1 MPEVSDPK
9 HQEFLDRAYPLIDQ
23 NAEPPGRWLVDK
35 KWSGQ
40 SGWRTRHGDSE
51 VRWSYGEPH
60 YASNV
65 LLADGTRIDVQ
76 KCMGSP
82 SPFRYRLSGEPR
94 RWLHGTIDI
103 QFERVTFTPG
113 EQPSYKPPAKSEH
126 SNLEFDLAHDGDL
139 RHRLADEKFADAL
152 YFYLQNG
159 DFWKESGDRIWSC
172 GMNQAGALVANLRG
186 YGDTYNDY
194 YPWGLVEPVVP
205 ADLDEI
211 AKRIAAHGWRKATTE
226 DKGFATEA
234 IRREMASW
242 EMRPEAS
249 VPDWAIRFQAAM
261 VENPRFLD
269 HHYRGEQRELMRRLH
284 VLAISGR
291 ILESEFRSMYRRIYV
306 VPRSPIPALSHSD
319 S

>member
-126 SNLEFDLAHDGDL
+126 SNLEFDVIFGK
-139 RHRLADEKFADAL
+139 RVEIV
-152 YFYLQNG
+152 
-159 DFWKESGDRIWSC
+159 SGH
-172 GMNQAGALVANLRG
+172 A
-186 YGDTYNDY
+186 
-194 YPWGLVEPVVP
+194 E
-205 ADLDEI
+205 
-211 AKRIAAHGWRKATTE
+211 
-226 DKGFATEA
+226 
-234 IRREMASW
+234 
-242 EMRPEAS
+242 
-249 VPDWAIRFQAAM
+249 
-261 VENPRFLD
+261 
-269 HHYRGEQRELMRRLH
+269 
-284 VLAISGR
+284 
-291 ILESEFRSMYRRIYV
+291 
-306 VPRSPIPALSHSD
+306 
-319 S
+319 